1 MCRALAGKILTFLTC
16 MPAGDSKNEPHQE
29 QKPSF
34 FFQCGRAITWKH
46 TLQPGAPRFNRTNAA
61 APLQRLSARAAKE
74 RQEKNNNQNSN
85 GVFFSS

>member
-1 MCRALAGKILTFLTC
+1 MNPTRKKNLLSSFSVGAQSHGNTHCSQGRQ
-16 MPAGDSKNEPHQE
+16 DSIAQ
-29 QKPSF
+29 
-34 FFQCGRAITWKH
+34 RD
-46 TLQPGAPRFNRTNAA
+46 AA